1 MQVLVNVESEAE
13 IPSGLLDRGVR
24 ATLEAEEIDRG
35 EVSVTVLD
43 DAGIRAMNRR
53 WLGRDRPTDVLSFRL
68 HDPGEPVLGD
78 IYLGIDQARRQAEE
92 RGIPLDEEL
101 LRLAVHGTL
110 HLLGHD
116 HPEGPEREESEMFRL
131 QEALVSR
138 VLAGKGGEP

>member
-1 MQVLVNVESEAE
+1 VQVLVNVESEAE